1 VGSIGVECWQLEG
14 TMGES
19 LKTRFVYLD
28 NVRSFVIV
36 LVIAMHA
43 AVTYSSMGDW
53 YYVEGSLENL
63 SIFEMVFFGFSQS
76 FLQAWFMG
84 ILFFISGFLAVKALA
99 RRGTFNFIKER
110 LFRLGLPLLLYVFI
124 VSPIIYFILLG
135 NVPENSF
142 IVNYSLFITK
152 FWWIDAT
159 GPLWFVETLLLFCI
173 GYVIFKKMFSYF
185 IKIQDITSK
194 NIVFTIV
201 VTGIIAFLVRLIFPI
216 GSSFLNL
223 QFSYFTSYI
232 VLFIAGVL
240 IGENN
245 LLDKIT
251 DEKNIKWIKIALIA
265 GTPLWFIIVLF
276 GGALEGETYFNG
288 GFYWQSFAFSQWE
301 SLTAIGFS
309 IGLLAF
315 FRKKVNWNNKL
326 ASLIRNNS
334 FGIYFL
340 HAPIL
345 ITITLLLTDLAL
357 NPILKFAIVT
367 MITFLACLMLS
378 FLIRKIKPIG
388 NLLK

>member
-1 VGSIGVECWQLEG
+1 
-14 TMGES
+14 
-19 LKTRFVYLD
+19 
-28 NVRSFVIV
+28 
-36 LVIAMHA
+36 
-43 AVTYSSMGDW
+43 
-53 YYVEGSLENL
+53 
-63 SIFEMVFFGFSQS
+63 
-76 FLQAWFMG
+76 MG
-84 ILFFISGFLAVKALA
+84 IFFFISGFLAVKALA
-99 RRGTFNFIKER
+99 RRGVLNFIKER
-110 LFRLGLPLLLYVFI
+110 LFRLGLPLLLYVFV
-124 VSPIIYFILLG
+124 VSPIIYFVLLG

-159 GPLWFVETLLLFCI
+159 GPLWFVETLLFFCV
-173 GYVIFKKMFSYF
+173 GYVVFRKCFLRF
-185 IKIQDITSK
+185 IKIQNISLK
-194 NIVFTIV
+194 SIVFTIV
-201 VTGIIAFLVRLIFPI
+201 VTGIIAFLVRLVFPI

-232 VLFIAGVL
+232 VLFIAGIL

-251 DEKNIKWIKIALIA
+251 DEKNVKWIKIALII
-265 GTPLWFIIVLF
+265 GTPLWFIIVIF

-288 GFYWQSFAFSQWE
+288 GFYWQSFAFALWE

-315 FRKKVNWNNKL
+315 FRKKVNWNNKFT
-326 ASLIRNNS
+326 SLIRNNA

-345 ITITLLLTDLAL
+345 ITITLLLTHITL
-357 NPILKFAIVT
+357 NPILKFTIVT
-367 MITFLACLMLS
+367 IITFSTCLTLS
-378 FLIRKIKPIG
+378 FLIRKIKPVG